1 MKKNTSMLQG
11 LGMSISGSLRKFL
24 SGWRKT
30 SKRPNTIKKW
40 RRVRFPNPISKK
52 KRRKYVDTPW
62 GKSELMM
69 TEDAEGN
76 VDVVMTKERYK
87 KLINKKGVK
96 NASKTSTSST
106 RK

>member
-1 MKKNTSMLQG
+1 
-11 LGMSISGSLRKFL
+11 
-24 SGWRKT
+24 
-30 SKRPNTIKKW
+30 
-40 RRVRFPNPISKK
+40 
-52 KRRKYVDTPW
+52 
-62 GKSELMM
+62 M